1 MIDKIE
7 SRTKQW
13 CNRWLTLGGRLTL
26 VKFVLEAI
34 HVYWKSIGFIPKWGL
49 EVIKKKCFK
58 FVDKKEGN

>member
-13 CNRWLTLGGRLTL
+13 CNKWITLGGRLTL

-34 HVYWKSIGFIPKWGL
+34 HVYWKSIYPKMGVGGYQ
-49 EVIKKKCFK
+49 EEMF
-58 FVDKKEGN
+58 